1 MKVIIAGGGIGGMS
15 AALALLRAGHE
26 VEVHEQAKA
35 LTEVGAGIQISPNG
49 SRALD
54 HLGVFEDLEKTS
66 VTVARKEFRLWSSG
80 KSWPLFDLGQQAV
93 EKYGYPYLTV
103 YRPDLLK
110 ALEDGVRALDP
121 RAIRL
126 SERVVGVEQDADSAS
141 VLLADGT
148 RATGDVVIGADGWR
162 SVVRTAL
169 WGEHSPEFSGMVAW
183 RGLVPWEKL
192 PAHMQEW
199 VGSTWIGPGG
209 HAVSYP
215 LHGGEIMNF
224 VATMEDRTWTA
235 EGGSEPGTAEECH
248 ADFAGWHDD
257 VHTLIDLSSSLSK
270 WALVRW
276 EPISQWSDGRISLL
290 GDAAHATLP
299 FLAQGAVHSI
309 EDGVVLARALSEY
322 GADPAE
328 ALKRYEA
335 ARIERTTKMVRGATA
350 NTGRFH
356 APELAT
362 AEGADAYMARE
373 FSEAPIA
380 DRYDWLYAYD
390 AVNAP
395 I

>member
-1 MKVIIAGGGIGGMS
+1 MKVVIAGGGIGGMS
-15 AALALLRAGHE
+15 AALALLRAGHQ
-26 VEVHEQAKA
+26 VEVHEQATA

-54 HLGVFEDLEKTS
+54 HLGVFAELEKTS
-66 VTVARKEFRLWSSG
+66 VTVDRKEFRMWSSG
-80 KSWPLFDLGQQAV
+80 KTWPLFDLGDGAV

-121 RAIRL
+121 EAIRL
-126 SERVVGVEQDADSAS
+126 SARVVGVEQDESSAS
-141 VLLADGT
+141 LLLADGT

-183 RGLVPWEKL
+183 RGLIPWDDL
-192 PAHMQEW
+192 PEHMQQW

-215 LHGGEIMNF
+215 LHGGKIMNF

-235 EGGSEPGTAEECH
+235 QGGSEPGTAEECH
-248 ADFAGWHDD
+248 SDFAGWHED
-257 VHTLIDLSSSLSK
+257 VHTLISLAPSLSK

-276 EPISQWSDGRISLL
+276 DPIDRWTDGRITLM

-309 EDGVVLARALSEY
+309 EDGVVLARALTEFD
-322 GADPAE
+322 DPVE
-328 ALKRYEA
+328 ALKHYEE

-356 APELAT
+356 SPELAT
-362 AEGADAYMARE
+362 EEGADAYMARE

-390 AVNAP
+390 AVNTP

>member
-1 MKVIIAGGGIGGMS
+1 MKVVIAGGGIGGMS
-15 AALALLRAGHE
+15 TALALLRAGHE
-26 VEVHEQAKA
+26 VEVYEQARELK
-35 LTEVGAGIQISPNG
+35 EVGAGIQISPNG

-54 HLGVFEDLEKTS
+54 HLGVFEELEKTS
-66 VTVARKEFRLWSSG
+66 VTVSKKEFRLWNSG

-110 ALEDGVRALDP
+110 AFEDGVRTLSPD
-121 RAIRL
+121 AIRL
-126 SERVVGVEQDADSAS
+126 TARVVGVEQDEKSAS
-141 VLLADGT
+141 IVLADGT
-148 RATGDVVIGADGWR
+148 RATGDIVMGADGWR
-162 SVVRTAL
+162 SVIRTQL

-183 RGLVPWEKL
+183 RGLIPWEKL
-192 PAHMQEW
+192 PEHMQQW

-224 VATMEDRTWTA
+224 VATMENRTWSA

-248 ADFAGWHDD
+248 ADFAGWHED
-257 VHTLIDLSSSLSK
+257 VQTMIDLSPSLSK

-276 EPISQWSDGRISLL
+276 DPIKQWTVGRVSLL

-309 EDGVVLARALSEY
+309 EDGVVLARALTKY
-322 GADPAE
+322 DDPAE
-328 ALKRYEA
+328 ALQRYEA
-335 ARIERTTKMVRGATA
+335 ARIERTTKMVLGATS

-356 APELAT
+356 SPELAT

-373 FSEAPIA
+373 FSAAPIA

-390 AVNAP
+390 AVNAEV
-395 I
+395 